1 MRQLDIWIKIIHILN
16 NATMFDPRLL
26 RAFVTIADT
35 GSFTVAAD
43 RLHMTQSTISQQ
55 LGRLEQ
61 SVGQG
66 LIDRAARP
74 VRPTPAGERLLGP
87 ARRIL
92 SLQRDAAAMLSD
104 PVGTSVLRIGLPE
117 DIATVPMMS
126 VFAQF
131 SAGHREMRLDVTTG
145 LSRDIARR
153 YRAGDFDITIIKE
166 PAAQADHRAS
176 FPEPMAWFQAADT
189 GDDWPDPIPLVAFPP
204 GALYRDAM
212 FDRIEGMGRRWYI
225 AFTGSSLDSV
235 AVAVAT
241 GMGLSLLPVAAMAG
255 RSVRPHHGLGV
266 APAMAV
272 SLYAWEGSGPIAD
285 LSAMMAAVLAERAA
299 GL

>member
-1 MRQLDIWIKIIHILN
+1 
-16 NATMFDPRLL
+16 MFDPRLL

-35 GSFTVAAD
+35 GSFTSAAD

-126 VFAQF
+126 AFARF
-131 SAGHREMRLDVTTG
+131 STSHREIRLDVTTG

-153 YRAGDFDITIIKE
+153 YRAGDFDIAIVKE
-166 PAAQADHRAS
+166 AAAQPDHRAS
-176 FPEPMAWFQAADT
+176 FAEPMAWFQAAD
-189 GDDWPDPIPLVAFPP
+189 GLNDWPDPIPLVAFPP

-212 FDRIEGMGRRWYI
+212 FERIEGLGRRWYI

-235 AVAVAT
+235 ATAVTT

-255 RSVRPHHGLGV
+255 RAVRPYHGLGT
-266 APAMAV
+266 APAMEV
-272 SLYAWEGSGPIAD
+272 SLYAWESSGPIAE
-285 LSAMMAAVLAERAA
+285 LGTMMTAVLAARNAMAPWGGQAA
-299 GL
+299 AAT

>member
-1 MRQLDIWIKIIHILN
+1 M
-16 NATMFDPRLL
+16 
-26 RAFVTIADT
+26 
-35 GSFTVAAD
+35 
-43 RLHMTQSTISQQ
+43 
-55 LGRLEQ
+55 
-61 SVGQG
+61 
-66 LIDRAARP
+66 
-74 VRPTPAGERLLGP
+74 
-87 ARRIL
+87 
-92 SLQRDAAAMLSD
+92 
-104 PVGTSVLRIGLPE
+104 VLRIGLPE
-117 DIATVPMMS
+117 DIATLPMMS

>member
-1 MRQLDIWIKIIHILN
+1 
-16 NATMFDPRLL
+16 MFDPRLL

-35 GSFTVAAD
+35 GSFTSAAD

-117 DIATVPMMS
+117 DIATVPVMS
-126 VFAQF
+126 AFARF
-131 SAGHREMRLDVTTG
+131 STSHREIRLDVTTG

-153 YRAGDFDITIIKE
+153 YRAGDFDIAIVKE
-166 PAAQADHRAS
+166 AAAQPDHRAS
-176 FPEPMAWFQAADT
+176 FAEPMAWFQAAD
-189 GDDWPDPIPLVAFPP
+189 GLNDWPDPIPLVAFPP

-212 FDRIEGMGRRWYI
+212 FERIEGLGRRWYI

-235 AVAVAT
+235 ATAVTT

-255 RSVRPHHGLGV
+255 RAVRPYHGLGT
-266 APAMAV
+266 APAMEV
-272 SLYAWEGSGPIAD
+272 SLYAWESSGPIAE
-285 LSAMMAAVLAERAA
+285 LGTMMTAVLAARNAMAPWGGQAA
-299 GL
+299 AAT